1 MGVSDRDTITV
12 SDNLDQD
19 NFRIRMDKIDV
30 LEKNNIKKGVLLL
43 AALPFESLKRELL
56 ENSVDAQKLL
66 DHGREF
72 DEER

>member
-43 AALPFESLKRELL
+43 AALPFALKRELL

-66 DHGREF
+66 DHGREL